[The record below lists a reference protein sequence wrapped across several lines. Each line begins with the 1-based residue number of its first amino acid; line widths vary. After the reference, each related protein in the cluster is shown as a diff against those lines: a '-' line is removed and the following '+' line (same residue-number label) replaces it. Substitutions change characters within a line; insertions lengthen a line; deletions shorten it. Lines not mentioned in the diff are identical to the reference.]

1 MANREFQQPSVVPKL
16 AGRPAVVVGAA
27 EARNRAP
34 GGLDEG
40 SRSLEAQTP
49 GLSQQVMTSLKKA
62 WTRPA
67 YRTPPTE
74 EDVRIQA
81 WLNARLLALHRGRYG
96 LCPRLLR
103 FLRAIPRMW
112 GWLWRM

>member
-16 AGRPAVVVGAA
+16 AGRPAVEVGSA
-27 EARNRAP
+27 ETRNRAL
-34 GGLDEG
+34 GGLDGG
-40 SRSLEAQTP
+40 SRSSEVQTP
-49 GLSQQVMTSLKKA
+49 GSAQQVLTSLKKA

-81 WLNARLLALHRGRYG
+81 WLNERLLALHRERYG
-96 LCPRLLR
+96 LWPRLLR
-103 FLRAIPRMW
+103 FLRAIPRMP
-112 GWLWRM
+112 GRLWRI